1 MIFSMTVH
9 NIHFSSS
16 QITETYFDSYQKLL
30 FLLVTIRNRKFF
42 IMILNYRFILM
53 NGLMVNYDFKLM
65 QKLKSGQQG

>member
-1 MIFSMTVH
+1 MTVH